1 MALYRVNI
9 PCNIN
14 VVFVVFCLIMFV
26 AAKQLNSQTLKIKEK
41 DTRWKKEQK
50 TRAMYANANPN
61 EPSSIALIYTQYSS
75 QCSSIPIHQT
85 HILTLPTALA
95 VAVNQFKTY
104 SVTGPHARDGCVSIT
119 ITISSI
125 PSIPS
130 NNHFSVGLRCER
142 VALVILA
149 NVLKCNCLF
158 DRLS

>member
-14 VVFVVFCLIMFV
+14 VVLVVFCLHMFV
-26 AAKQLNSQTLKIKEK
+26 AAKQLNSQTLEIKEK

-50 TRAMYANANPN
+50 TRAMYANANRT
-61 EPSSIALIYTQYSS
+61 EPSSIAHIYTQYSS
-75 QCSSIPIHQT
+75 QYSSIHQT

-95 VAVNQFKTY
+95 VAVAVTQFKTY
-104 SVTGPHARDGCVSIT
+104 SVTGPHVRDGCVSIT

-158 DRLS
+158 ERLS